1 MISVE
6 GLNTRL
12 PRTGEALEANMFDSI
27 EDQMK
32 NVAMSGS
39 TAREKWMRYL
49 LISAVAV
56 VAVGGLIAAA
66 ELVR

>member
-1 MISVE
+1 
-6 GLNTRL
+6 
-12 PRTGEALEANMFDSI
+12 MFDSI

-39 TAREKWMRYL
+39 TSKEKWTRYIV
-49 LISAVAV
+49 ISAVAI

-66 ELVR
+66 EFLK